1 MLSSPLCPM
10 DVPGLN
16 RLRFL
21 HRRLHSMA
29 AIRALS
35 GGIVSSFRLIFIA
48 ALTVAMVVFLV
59 DAAAAQSTTDQ
70 AGKAYLAGLR
80 PPHEHP
86 KAAHGKTTRLE
97 NAHKPTIKSSK
108 DIVKRQPTVAARSK
122 THYRQVRL
130 AEKINSRVAWPKVEP
145 TAADQPVA
153 SENVLQFATEDSG
166 ATTPARTTS
175 APTAPPRATA
185 AAPPASAAKTTQP
198 TNVVATDQHDS
209 VDPIAADKAQDATGV
224 VQAQRFDSAA
234 PRQMRVIVPALSEA
248 PADASTPG
256 DQPAPRSGSSTA
268 QMLATLAG
276 VIAACIVGFVIFGFG
291 SARIRQI

>member
-1 MLSSPLCPM
+1 M
-10 DVPGLN
+10 DVLGLN

-48 ALTVAMVVFLV
+48 ALTVAMVVFVV

-86 KAAHGKTTRLE
+86 KAAHAKTTRLE
-97 NAHKPTIKSSK
+97 NAHKPTIKSGK
-108 DIVKRQPTVAARSK
+108 GMVKRQPTVARAK
-122 THYRQVRL
+122 THDRQARL
-130 AEKINSRVAWPKVEP
+130 AEKINSRVAWPNVEP
-145 TAADQPVA
+145 SAADQPVA
-153 SENVLQFATEDSG
+153 SENVLQFATDDSG

-175 APTAPPRATA
+175 APAAPPRATA

-248 PADASTPG
+248 PAGASTPG